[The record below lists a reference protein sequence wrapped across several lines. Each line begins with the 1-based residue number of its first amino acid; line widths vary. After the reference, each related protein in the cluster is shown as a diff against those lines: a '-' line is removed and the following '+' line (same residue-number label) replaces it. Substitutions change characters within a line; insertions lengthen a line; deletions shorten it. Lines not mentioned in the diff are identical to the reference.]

1 MPIKNCYLMQPDD
14 ISRFAATLADGFSQY
29 TLFQHICG
37 GKYNHDKMGLFW
49 TLSLALLPNNAI
61 CIADSKD
68 ANSVLVYVRPQSK
81 EAGLFSYIKKGG
93 LKMFFKFG
101 IRSIVRLLRF
111 EAEAQRVAKRYKTQN
126 DGYLMAFATQQDKQG
141 QHYGKPLMEALLAH
155 LDATDEGCYLETLKP
170 ANVALYQRFSFELR
184 EQTNIPLGNLTLYA
198 MHRPRR

>member
-1 MPIKNCYLMQPDD
+1 MQPDD

-29 TLFQHICG
+29 ALFQHICG
-37 GKYNHDKMGLFW
+37 EKYDHEKMSIFW
-49 TLSLALLPNNAI
+49 SLSLALLPDNAI
-61 CIADSKD
+61 CMADSKD

-126 DGYLMAFATQQDKQG
+126 DGYLMAFATRLDKQG
-141 QHYGKPLMEALLAH
+141 QHYGKPLMEALLSH
-155 LDATDEGCYLETLKP
+155 LNATGEGCYLETLK
-170 ANVALYQRFSFELR
+170 AGNVALYQQFSFELK

-198 MHRPRR
+198 MHRPGR

>member
-1 MPIKNCYLMQPDD
+1 MQPDD

-29 TLFQHICG
+29 ALFQHICG
-37 GKYNHDKMGLFW
+37 EKYDHEKMSIFW
-49 TLSLALLPNNAI
+49 SLSLALLPDNAI
-61 CIADSKD
+61 CMADSKD

-111 EAEAQRVAKRYKTQN
+111 EAEAQRVAKRNKTQN
-126 DGYLMAFATQQDKQG
+126 DGYLMAFATQLDKQG
-141 QHYGKPLMEALLAH
+141 QHYGKPLMEALLSY
-155 LDATDEGCYLETLKP
+155 LDTTGEGCYLETLK
-170 ANVALYQRFSFELR
+170 AGNVALYQRFSFELR

-198 MHRPRR
+198 MHRPGR

>member
-1 MPIKNCYLMQPDD
+1 MQPDD

-29 TLFQHICG
+29 ALFQHICG
-37 GKYNHDKMGLFW
+37 EKYDYEKMSIFW
-49 TLSLALLPNNAI
+49 SLSLALLPDNAI
-61 CIADSKD
+61 CMADSKD

-126 DGYLMAFATQQDKQG
+126 DGYLMAFATRLDKQG
-141 QHYGKPLMEALLAH
+141 QHYGKPLMEALLSH
-155 LDATDEGCYLETLKP
+155 LNATGEGCYLETLK
-170 ANVALYQRFSFELR
+170 AGNVALYQQFSFELK

-198 MHRPRR
+198 MHRPGR

>member
-1 MPIKNCYLMQPDD
+1 MQPDD

-29 TLFQHICG
+29 ALFQHICG
-37 GKYNHDKMGLFW
+37 EKYDHEKMSIFW
-49 TLSLALLPNNAI
+49 SLSLALLPDNAI
-61 CIADSKD
+61 CMADSKD

-126 DGYLMAFATQQDKQG
+126 DGYLMAFATRLDKQG
-141 QHYGKPLMEALLAH
+141 QHYGKPLMEALLSH
-155 LDATDEGCYLETLKP
+155 LNATGEGCYLETLK
-170 ANVALYQRFSFELR
+170 AGNVALYQQFSFELK

>member
-81 EAGLFSYIKKGG
+81 EAGLFSYIKKGR

-155 LDATDEGCYLETLKP
+155 LDATGEGCYLETLKP
-170 ANVALYQRFSFELR
+170 TNVALYQRFSFELR

-198 MHRPRR
+198 MHSPGR

>member
-1 MPIKNCYLMQPDD
+1 MQPDD

-29 TLFQHICG
+29 ALFQHICG
-37 GKYNHDKMGLFW
+37 EKYDHEKMSIFW
-49 TLSLALLPNNAI
+49 SLSLALLPDNAI
-61 CIADSKD
+61 CMADSKD

-111 EAEAQRVAKRYKTQN
+111 EAEAQRIAKRYKTQN

-155 LDATDEGCYLETLKP
+155 LDATGEGCYLETLKP
-170 ANVALYQRFSFELR
+170 ANVVLYQRFSFELR
-184 EQTNIPLGNLTLYA
+184 EQTNITLGNLTLYA
-198 MHRPRR
+198 MHRPGR

>member
-1 MPIKNCYLMQPDD
+1 MQPDD

-29 TLFQHICG
+29 ALFQHICG
-37 GKYNHDKMGLFW
+37 EKYDHEKMSIFW
-49 TLSLALLPNNAI
+49 SLSLALLPDNAI
-61 CIADSKD
+61 CMADSKD

-111 EAEAQRVAKRYKTQN
+111 EAEAQWVAKRYKTQN
-126 DGYLMAFATQQDKQG
+126 DGYLMAFATRLDKQG
-141 QHYGKPLMEALLAH
+141 QHYGKPLMEALLSH
-155 LDATDEGCYLETLKP
+155 LNATGEGCYLETLK
-170 ANVALYQRFSFELR
+170 AGNVALYQQFSFELK

>member
-1 MPIKNCYLMQPDD
+1 MQPDD

-29 TLFQHICG
+29 ALFQHICG
-37 GKYNHDKMGLFW
+37 EKYDHEKMSIFW
-49 TLSLALLPNNAI
+49 SLSLALLPDNAI
-61 CIADSKD
+61 CMADSKD
-68 ANSVLVYVRPQSK
+68 TNSVLVYVRPQSK

-126 DGYLMAFATQQDKQG
+126 DGYLMAFATRLDKQR
-141 QHYGKPLMEALLAH
+141 QHYGKPLMEALLSH
-155 LDATDEGCYLETLKP
+155 LNATGEGCYLETLK
-170 ANVALYQRFSFELR
+170 AGNVALYQQFSFELK

-198 MHRPRR
+198 MHRPGR

>member
-1 MPIKNCYLMQPDD
+1 MQPDD

-29 TLFQHICG
+29 ALFQHICG
-37 GKYNHDKMGLFW
+37 EKYDHEKMSIFW
-49 TLSLALLPNNAI
+49 SLSLALLPDNAI
-61 CIADSKD
+61 CMADSKD

-111 EAEAQRVAKRYKTQN
+111 EAEAQRIAKRYKTQN

-141 QHYGKPLMEALLAH
+141 QHYGKPLMEALLSY
-155 LDATDEGCYLETLKP
+155 LDTTGEGCYLETLKP
-170 ANVALYQRFSFELR
+170 ANVVLYQRFSFELR
-184 EQTNIPLGNLTLYA
+184 E
-198 MHRPRR
+198 

>member
-1 MPIKNCYLMQPDD
+1 MQPDD

-29 TLFQHICG
+29 ALFQHICG
-37 GKYNHDKMGLFW
+37 EKYDHEKMSIFW
-49 TLSLALLPNNAI
+49 SLSLALLPDNAI
-61 CIADSKD
+61 CMADSKD

-111 EAEAQRVAKRYKTQN
+111 EAEAQQVAKRYKNQN
-126 DGYLMAFATQQDKQG
+126 DGYLMAFATRLDKQG
-141 QHYGKPLMEALLAH
+141 QHYGKPLMEALLSH
-155 LDATDEGCYLETLKP
+155 LDATGEGCYLETLK
-170 ANVALYQRFSFELR
+170 AENVALYQRFSFELR

-198 MHRPRR
+198 MHRPGR